1 MSRLTTF
8 LEKSHPVVFVI
19 YTILAAFATY
29 SAMYAFRKPFASA
42 TFDDIVFWGIDYKIL
57 IIISQAFGY
66 MLSKFIGIKFV
77 SEMKKDKRAIAI
89 IGTISV
95 AWLALLLF
103 AIVPMPYNI
112 PLMFINGLFLG
123 MVWGFVFSFL
133 EGRKFT
139 EILGAGLSISF
150 IFSSGFVKTV
160 GSWVMQQGVNPV
172 WMPFV
177 TGGIFFLPMLFFV
190 SMLNQIPEPN
200 EEDIALRTERKP
212 MTYEQRLN
220 LFKTYATGFV
230 VLILSYILL
239 TAMRDFRDNF
249 AAEIWRTLGYGDTP
263 EIFTYTEIPISLGIL
278 IIMGLLFIFKNNFK
292 ALMVSH
298 FLILSGFLLLGISTL
313 LFQEEMIS
321 SVLWFTLTG
330 GGLYMAY
337 VPFNSIF
344 FERLIATF
352 KSTANV
358 GFLIYLADSF
368 GYLGSMGILF
378 FKNFANPNLSWL
390 SFFSQSSIIISIT
403 GVILIIISIIYFQI
417 KYKNSK

>member
-1 MSRLTTF
+1 MNKI
-8 LEKSHPVVFVI
+8 KSYLDKSPSIVFVA

-29 SAMYAFRKPFASA
+29 SCMYAFRKPFASA

-89 IGTISV
+89 IGTIFI
-95 AWLALLLF
+95 AWIALLLF
-103 AIVPMPYNI
+103 AVVPKPYNI
-112 PLMFINGLFLG
+112 PFMFVNGLFLG
-123 MVWGFVFSFL
+123 MVWGFVFSYL
-133 EGRKFT
+133 EGRRFT

-160 GSWVMQQGVNPV
+160 GGWFLQQGVSPV

-177 TGGIFFLPMLFFV
+177 TGGVFIVPLVFFV

-200 EEDIALRTERKP
+200 EEDVELRTERKP
-212 MTYEQRLN
+212 MTYMQRVE
-220 LFKTYATGFV
+220 LFKKYALGFV
-230 VLILSYILL
+230 VLIFSYILL

-249 AAEIWRTLGYGDTP
+249 AAEIWNSLGFGDTP

-298 FLILSGFLLLGISTL
+298 ILILSGFVLLGLSTL
-313 LFQEEMIS
+313 LFINNIIS
-321 SVLWFTLTG
+321 PVLWFTLTG

-344 FERLIATF
+344 FERLIAAF
-352 KSTANV
+352 RSTANV

-368 GYLGSMGILF
+368 GYLGSMGILIY
-378 FKNFANPNLSWL
+378 KNFANPNLSWL
-390 SFFSQSSIIISIT
+390 SFYTQSSILISTVGI
-403 GVILIIISIIYFQI
+403 VLILISIIYFYLR
-417 KYKNSK
+417 YKRK

>member
-1 MSRLTTF
+1 MKSIKTF

-77 SEMKKDKRAIAI
+77 SELKKDKRAIAI
-89 IGTISV
+89 IGTIFI
-95 AWLALLLF
+95 AWVALLLF
-103 AIVPMPYNI
+103 ALVPKPYNI
-112 PLMFINGLFLG
+112 PFMFVNGLFLG
-123 MVWGFVFSFL
+123 MVWGFVFSYL
-133 EGRKFT
+133 EGRRFT

-160 GSWVMQQGVNPV
+160 GGWFLQHGVSPE

-177 TGGIFFLPMLFFV
+177 TGGVFILPLVFFV

-200 EEDIALRTERKP
+200 DEDIALRTERKP

-249 AAEIWRTLGYGDTP
+249 AAEIWISLGYGDTP

-278 IIMGLLFIFKNNFK
+278 IIMGLLFLFKNNFK

-298 FLILSGFLLLGISTL
+298 FLILSGFLMLGLSTL

-344 FERLIATF
+344 FERLIAAF
-352 KSTANV
+352 RSTANV

-368 GYLGSMGILF
+368 GYLGSMGILIY
-378 FKNFANPNLSWL
+378 KNFANPNLSWL
-390 SFFSQSSIIISIT
+390 NFFTQSSIMISFSGI
-403 GVILIIISIIYFQI
+403 ILIMISMLYFYS
-417 KYKNSK
+417 KYRKN